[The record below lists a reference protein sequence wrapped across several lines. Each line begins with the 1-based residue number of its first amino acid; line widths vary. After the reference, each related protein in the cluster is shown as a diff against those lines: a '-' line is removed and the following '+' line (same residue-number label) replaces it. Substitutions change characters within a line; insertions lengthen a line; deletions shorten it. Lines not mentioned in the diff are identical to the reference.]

1 VNTWASS
8 ITTTSSS
15 TTLPVFTTYQYDS
28 GLLTVTP
35 NQWTAPAI
43 APAPE
48 PSSPLEWLD
57 SEVEK
62 TCALARAA

>member
-1 VNTWASS
+1 
-8 ITTTSSS
+8 
-15 TTLPVFTTYQYDS
+15 VFTTYQYDS